1 METRGKKRK
10 NSGLNEGPD
19 QKIKTESQSVKFL
32 ESLLTILDDGS
43 ESSSN
48 ANLTLE
54 DSKCREAGHESKIL
68 LLEQKILEL
77 ESKMEDS
84 KCCEAGHESK
94 ILLEQKILELESKA
108 ENSKCRE
115 AELES
120 KVNMMNKKDIYIYV
134 MKTRVIIC
142 TFLFCA

>member
-19 QKIKTESQSVKFL
+19 QKIKAKSQSWSVSKVPGV
-32 ESLLTILDDGS
+32 TLDDGS

-54 DSKCREAGHESKIL
+54 DSKGREAGHESKIL

-77 ESKMEDS
+77 ESKAEDS
-84 KCCEAGHESK
+84 KCREAGHESK
-94 ILLEQKILELESKA
+94 ILLFEQKILELESK
-108 ENSKCRE
+108 
-115 AELES
+115 
-120 KVNMMNKKDIYIYV
+120 VNMMSKTILIV
-134 MKTRVIIC
+134 M
-142 TFLFCA
+142 